1 MGRSIAAVAAAL
13 AVERAAALLG
23 QRRYSGVARAV
34 GSARWL
40 RPVGSDGGSG
50 VGLGGGVGSGVGLG
64 GGVIWGGGG
73 DWRGSR
79 LGSQRDERRARNG
92 WRRAEARGLA
102 RAEARGLARA
112 EAAGTVAEVGGP
124 GCTREKAMEV
134 RSNELVPEIRPPK
147 GRESFTKPRASRP
160 QKEAPNQNTS

>member
-1 MGRSIAAVAAAL
+1 MGRSIVAVAAAL

-102 RAEARGLARA
+102 RAEA
-112 EAAGTVAEVGGP
+112 AGTVAEVGGP

-147 GRESFTKPRASRP
+147 GRES
-160 QKEAPNQNTS
+160 